1 MERERDNCVIV
12 LNIILKSP
20 TNQKQH
26 PTYLFG
32 SDFKPVVDA
41 AVRFNAGSV
50 EMAESTPV

>member
-1 MERERDNCVIV
+1 MDCVIV

-20 TNQKQH
+20 TNQKQP

-32 SDFKPVVDA
+32 SDFKTVVDA

-50 EMAESTPV
+50 EMAKSTPV